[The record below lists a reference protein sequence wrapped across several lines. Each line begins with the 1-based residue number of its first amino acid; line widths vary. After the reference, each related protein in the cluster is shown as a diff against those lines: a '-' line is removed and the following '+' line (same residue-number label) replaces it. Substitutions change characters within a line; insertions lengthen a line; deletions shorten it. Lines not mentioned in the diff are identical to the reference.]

1 MGKVRVRI
9 RTSPDGKVNY
19 TIIGHSEGSTCHNT
33 SGEALINKMST
44 QNIPGYGG
52 AVEELDGGKTQE
64 FYDTKKVRTV
74 APIPGKPKN
83 TFDEEP
89 EEEQQKRQ
97 DMSLGFGT

>member
-1 MGKVRVRI
+1 MGKVRIRV

-19 TIIGHSEGSTCHNT
+19 TILGHSDGATCHNT
-33 SGEALINKMST
+33 DGAALIQRMID
-44 QNIPGYGG
+44 QNVPGFGG
-52 AVEELDGGKTQE
+52 GGEELDGGKTQE

-74 APIPGKPKN
+74 APLPGKPKN